1 MANIIGIK
9 SFRLNGVRYPITGN
23 ATSILESRSAKTP
36 ILDDVT
42 GEVIGFTEEK
52 QAGMLKCD
60 VALTN
65 ANDFLALRDAVDA
78 IMVIELI
85 NGMVVSGRGLT
96 QIGANEVAF
105 SDGKVSL
112 EFAGNIRIK

>member
-1 MANIIGIK
+1 MANIVGIK
-9 SFRLNGVRYPITGN
+9 SFRLDGVRYPITGN
-23 ATSILESRSAKTP
+23 ATSILESRSVKTP
-36 ILDDVT
+36 VLDDVT
-42 GEVIGFTEEK
+42 GEVVGFTEEK

-65 ANDFLALRDAVDA
+65 TNDFLALRDATDT

-85 NGMVVSGRGLT
+85 NGMVITGRGMT
-96 QIGANEVAF
+96 QTAATEVAF

-112 EFAGNIRIK
+112 EFAGNVRVK